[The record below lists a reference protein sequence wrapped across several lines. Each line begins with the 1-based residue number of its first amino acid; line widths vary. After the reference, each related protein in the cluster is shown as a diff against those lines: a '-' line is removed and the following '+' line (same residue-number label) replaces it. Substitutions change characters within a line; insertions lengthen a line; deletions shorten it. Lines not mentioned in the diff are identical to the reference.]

1 MSVAPDDKALSS
13 DTRPYDDMATE
24 FFKKSDTVWMP
35 TPITKGLKVN
45 DVCIY
50 SPTDVNRMGTS
61 TKTSW
66 DSFAYA
72 LMMNHNV
79 YTHINSVQEAN
90 REYDKGKYPNM
101 LCDDNF
107 DKTEVK
113 DVIARVFEL
122 DDKDKALE
130 LIDQHTKLWMK
141 VVGTRGYVGKKTVN
155 ASSQFNSLSRRHNE
169 KSYSRNGYWAT
180 VL

>member
-1 MSVAPDDKALSS
+1 
-13 DTRPYDDMATE
+13 
-24 FFKKSDTVWMP
+24 
-35 TPITKGLKVN
+35 
-45 DVCIY
+45 
-50 SPTDVNRMGTS
+50 MGTS

-113 DVIARVFEL
+113 DVIARVFEI
-122 DDKDKALE
+122 DDKDKALS
-130 LIDQHTKLWMK
+130 LIDEHTKLWMK

-155 ASSQFNSLSRRHNE
+155 ASSQFNSLFSE
-169 KSYSRNGYWAT
+169 E
-180 VL
+180 

>member
-1 MSVAPDDKALSS
+1 MTYVSIV
-13 DTRPYDDMATE
+13 
-24 FFKKSDTVWMP
+24 
-35 TPITKGLKVN
+35 
-45 DVCIY
+45 
-50 SPTDVNRMGTS
+50 PTDVNRMGTS

-113 DVIARVFEL
+113 DVIARVLEL

-130 LIDQHTKLWMK
+130 LIDPT
-141 VVGTRGYVGKKTVN
+141 YKTMDE
-155 ASSQFNSLSRRHNE
+155 SSWNKRVC
-169 KSYSRNGYWAT
+169 W
-180 VL
+180 